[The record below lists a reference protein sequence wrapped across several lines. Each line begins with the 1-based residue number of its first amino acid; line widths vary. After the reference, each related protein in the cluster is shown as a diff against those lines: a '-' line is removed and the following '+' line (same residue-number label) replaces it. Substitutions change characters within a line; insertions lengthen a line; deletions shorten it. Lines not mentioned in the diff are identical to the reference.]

1 MPNTSTDHAPAFGK
15 RLCHALQLRGK
26 PISPVYVERE
36 FNLRYRGNPVTPHA
50 ARKWLQGMA
59 VPTQDKIHVL
69 ARWLDV
75 DEEWLRWGPLS
86 DQHAPG
92 TAAPPPP
99 NKPQRADNAHPE
111 ETSLIQDWRLLLPHN
126 QQLVRTIM
134 EVLLRQQRDGNASA
148 TTNGDTPLALQPT
161 AMR

>member
-1 MPNTSTDHAPAFGK
+1 MPNTPTDHAPAFGK

-75 DEEWLRWGPLS
+75 DEEWLRWGPLNNS
-86 DQHAPG
+86 QPPG
-92 TAAPPPP
+92 MPTPPPP
-99 NKPQRADNAHPE
+99 ANKPQRPDTVRSDE
-111 ETSLIQDWRLLLPHN
+111 MSFIQDWRLLLPQN

-134 EVLLRQQRDGNASA
+134 EVLLRQQREATA
-148 TTNGDTPLALQPT
+148 TTSASVPPLPPL
-161 AMR
+161 

>member
-1 MPNTSTDHAPAFGK
+1 MPNSSSDHAPAFGK

-26 PISPVYVERE
+26 PVSPVYVERE

-75 DEEWLRWGPLS
+75 DEEWLRWGPLNDS
-86 DQHAPG
+86 QPPG
-92 TAAPPPP
+92 MPTPPPP
-99 NKPQRADNAHPE
+99 ANKPQRSDTARPDE
-111 ETSLIQDWRLLLPHN
+111 MSLIQDWRLLLPHN

-134 EVLLRQQRDGNASA
+134 EVLLRQQRENAAAPTSA
-148 TTNGDTPLALQPT
+148 VLPP
-161 AMR
+161 R